1 MSHRN
6 NIRMTNIGTVFGA
19 ASGTRVFGPTS
30 TTQDVLAG
38 IDLQGKRI
46 LVTGVS
52 AGLGV
57 ETARSLAAHGA
68 QVVGAAKGL
77 EKGRSGDCIGAQGKC
92 GQRSRLRA

>member
-1 MSHRN
+1 M
-6 NIRMTNIGTVFGA
+6 GTVFGA
-19 ASGTRVFGPTS
+19 TSGTRVFGPTS
-30 TTQDVLAG
+30 TVDDVLAG

-57 ETARSLAAHGA
+57 GNCALACSTWCAGRWHG
-68 QVVGAAKGL
+68 QGL

-92 GQRSRLRA
+92 GQRRQLRNS